1 MEVEKKVNQVLTGI
15 YRRLRGLVNPGQRAA
30 NRMITAAEQGMGGMA
45 FVWMWPDAEL
55 DELLAE
61 IDEEIRRAPGGNL
74 GADEFLMVIRVW
86 GRHPADSDTIADRLD
101 GRPLLQEYRLGGFD
115 RYYDWNHGQMK
126 ARVRDILQAHI
137 PTPDAPYVTIGVLS
151 LGAMVVELLKQ
162 GRISL
167 RP

>member
-1 MEVEKKVNQVLTGI
+1 MSRVLTEVR
-15 YRRLRGLVNPGQRAA
+15 RRLRGLVDPGQRAA
-30 NRMITAAEQGMGGMA
+30 NRMIDAAGQGLGGMA
-45 FVWMWPDAEL
+45 FVWLWPDANVDAL
-55 DELLAE
+55 MAE
-61 IDEEIRRAPGGNL
+61 VDEEIRRAPGGNL
-74 GADEFLMVIRVW
+74 GADDFLMVIRVW
-86 GRHPADSDTIADRLD
+86 GRMAGDGEAIVDSLE
-101 GRPLLQEYRLGGFD
+101 GRPLLREYRLGGFD

-126 ARVRDILQAHI
+126 ARARDILQAHI